1 LSIRNTRCLN
11 VGLASYDGDV
21 SAMKLSAIS
30 MAQRACCICPIAL
43 LSLLYISNA
52 CAISAIQ
59 ISAEKI
65 SQDNIE
71 LKQTS
76 ITLNLKDL
84 PNVAVN
90 SQFKQKAQ
98 KDWTQAQLNCDVPA
112 RLTLDTWHCQK
123 GLLHG
128 EGLNLPF
135 KLDITPQANGVLA
148 DLDLTKASFSDAVG
162 LHAAEN
168 MSGHLQL
175 QIKQEGKNLRWT
187 NTLNWTG
194 GEMFWQPFYLAGG
207 GHQLSAT
214 GVWGEQDITFDKVT
228 LNVKDVGEL
237 NFKGQMRLN
246 DYKLTQFDADL
257 PNMDLATAYPMIFQP
272 LLDKTMFNQA
282 DIAGQASLQVSMRN
296 SEIKSFD
303 LKLKDVDIDDK
314 NKKFAFYKIN
324 AHIPWSYDEAKQ
336 VSFAYLNGHLLNL
349 PLGVTDIHAEVNRYA
364 LTAPLITLP
373 ILDGALKLSDISAA
387 RIGTNWY
394 WHLGAQL
401 QPISMPSFSQALKWP
416 SMQGQASATIP
427 QVTYSDGTLSTDG
440 EMVFNVFRGKATVT
454 HLVLI
459 KPLSEQ
465 PKLQADMNLRNLD
478 LGELTRTFSFGAIEG
493 KLDGDIANLEMQNWK
508 TVKFDGKVQSSP
520 GDYPKKISQR
530 AVENIS
536 ALGGA
541 GAAAAIQRSFLR
553 FFKQFNYDKLGMSC
567 QLRNDICQMDGIES
581 TTDGYLIVKGSG
593 LPTINVKGFNHR
605 VSWDDLISRIQRI
618 TDNNTKAIVK

>member
-1 LSIRNTRCLN
+1 MLR
-11 VGLASYDGDV
+11 LAT
-21 SAMKLSAIS
+21 
-30 MAQRACCICPIAL
+30 IA
-43 LSLLYISNA
+43 SLLLYCVNA

-59 ISAEKI
+59 ISAEQI

-76 ITLNLKDL
+76 VTLNLKDL
-84 PNVAVN
+84 PTVAVN

-123 GLLHG
+123 GLLHA
-128 EGLNLPF
+128 ERLNLPF
-135 KLDITPQANGVLA
+135 KLNIMPQANGVLV
-148 DLDLTKASFSDAVG
+148 DLDLAKASFSDAVG

-168 MSGHLQL
+168 MTGHLQL

-194 GEMFWQPFYLAGG
+194 GEMFWQPFYLTGG

-228 LNVKDVGEL
+228 LNVKEVGAL
-237 NFKGQMRLN
+237 NFKGQMRLK
-246 DYKLTQFDADL
+246 DYQLTQFDADL
-257 PNMDLATAYPMIFQP
+257 PNMDLAKAYPMIFQP

-349 PLGVTDIHAEVNRYA
+349 PLGATDIHAEVNRYA

-373 ILDGALKLSDISAA
+373 ILNGALKLSDISAA

-416 SMQGQASATIP
+416 SMQGQASASIP
-427 QVTYSDGTLSTDG
+427 QVTYNDGILRTEG
-440 EMVFNVFRGKATVT
+440 EMVFNVFRGSATVT

-508 TVKFDGKVQSSP
+508 MVKFDGKVQSSP

-553 FFKQFNYDKLGMSC
+553 FFKQFNYDKLGLSC

-581 TTDGYLIVKGSG
+581 TAGGYLIVKGSG
-593 LPTINVKGFNHR
+593 IPAINVMGFNHS
-605 VSWDDLISRIQRI
+605 VGWDDLLGRIKRI

>member
-1 LSIRNTRCLN
+1 
-11 VGLASYDGDV
+11 
-21 SAMKLSAIS
+21 
-30 MAQRACCICPIAL
+30 
-43 LSLLYISNA
+43 
-52 CAISAIQ
+52 
-59 ISAEKI
+59 
-65 SQDNIE
+65 
-71 LKQTS
+71 
-76 ITLNLKDL
+76 
-84 PNVAVN
+84 
-90 SQFKQKAQ
+90 
-98 KDWTQAQLNCDVPA
+98 
-112 RLTLDTWHCQK
+112 
-123 GLLHG
+123 
-128 EGLNLPF
+128 
-135 KLDITPQANGVLA
+135 
-148 DLDLTKASFSDAVG
+148 
-162 LHAAEN
+162 
-168 MSGHLQL
+168 
-175 QIKQEGKNLRWT
+175 
-187 NTLNWTG
+187 
-194 GEMFWQPFYLAGG
+194 
-207 GHQLSAT
+207 
-214 GVWGEQDITFDKVT
+214 
-228 LNVKDVGEL
+228 
-237 NFKGQMRLN
+237 
-246 DYKLTQFDADL
+246 
-257 PNMDLATAYPMIFQP
+257 
-272 LLDKTMFNQA
+272 MFNQA

-314 NKKFAFYKIN
+314 NNKFAFYKIN

-349 PLGVTDIHAEVNRYA
+349 PLGATDIHAEVNRYA

-427 QVTYSDGTLSTDG
+427 QVTYNDGILRTDG
-440 EMVFNVFRGKATVT
+440 EMVFNVFKGKATVSN
-454 HLVLI
+454 LVLI

-465 PKLQADMNLRNLD
+465 PKLLADMNLRNLD

-493 KLDGDIANLEMQNWK
+493 KLDGDIAGLEMQNWK

-553 FFKQFNYDKLGMSC
+553 FFKQFNYDKLGLSC

-581 TTDGYLIVKGSG
+581 TAGGYLIVKGSG
-593 LPTINVKGFNHR
+593 IPAINVMGFNHS
-605 VSWDDLISRIQRI
+605 VGWDDLLGRIKRI